1 MTKAITP
8 PRARPRGR
16 RTAVLPEWSK
26 PFLDHLAAS
35 SNVRAAA
42 RKAGISTAT
51 AYEARRG
58 NPAFQR
64 AWLQA
69 LCEGYDLLEMELLH
83 RLRSGQTEYVDAEG
97 NKRKFDL
104 GTAFRCLFAHRDTV
118 TREKGRRTLAEE
130 AATIASVNARIDAM
144 RAREAEARRLLADIS
159 RPQQAAGDGG
169 DGE

>member
-83 RLRSGQTEYVDAEG
+83 RLRSGEV
-97 NKRKFDL
+97 RPP
-104 GTAFRCLFAHRDTV
+104 
-118 TREKGRRTLAEE
+118 
-130 AATIASVNARIDAM
+130 
-144 RAREAEARRLLADIS
+144 REAQRGLRSFDNATALRLLAAHRASATAQRALREQEDTEAILLS
-159 RPQQAAGDGG
+159 INQRLETMRRRRLAAEKRRKDAAHGA
-169 DGE
+169 